1 MYSAISLPPRTS
13 LFQFFNMII
22 LHNEKFTSLYRQF
35 SYRLQTDYTTE

>member
-1 MYSAISLPPRTS
+1 MYSAISLPPRIP

-22 LHNEKFTSLYRQF
+22 LRNEKFTSLYRQF